1 MLTAIPEL
9 TGAFWCRAN
18 LPQKVELAEL
28 TVIYLS
34 IYLLINWPNRAWGIG
49 QTGHGALAKQG
60 IGHGNQ
66 KLKTNK

>member
-1 MLTAIPEL
+1 MWTAIPEL

-34 IYLLINWPNRAWGIG
+34 IYLLVNW
-49 QTGHGALAKQG
+49 ALTKQG
-60 IGHGNQ
+60 IGHWNQ

>member
-34 IYLLINWPNRAWGIG
+34 IYLLVNWEEGPRR
-49 QTGHGALAKQG
+49 ALARA
-60 IGHGNQ
+60 GHWA
-66 KLKTNK
+66 LEPKTKN

>member
-34 IYLLINWPNRAWGIG
+34 IYLLINVSLVSS
-49 QTGHGALAKQG
+49 H
-60 IGHGNQ
+60 
-66 KLKTNK
+66 

>member
-18 LPQKVELAEL
+18 LPQKVELAGL

-34 IYLLINWPNRAWGIG
+34 IYLLINWPA
-49 QTGHGALAKQG
+49 QG
-60 IGHGNQ
+60 IGPRRASGIGTKN
-66 KLKTNK
+66 

>member
-18 LPQKVELAEL
+18 LPQKVELAGL

-34 IYLLINWPNRAWGIG
+34 IYLLINWHGAWGM
-49 QTGHGALAKQG
+49 GHGALG
-60 IGHGNQ
+60 MGHGA
-66 KLKTNK
+66 LEPKTKN

>member
-1 MLTAIPEL
+1 MLTAIPEI

-34 IYLLINWPNRAWGIG
+34 IYLLINVSAVSRSIK
-49 QTGHGALAKQG
+49 L
-60 IGHGNQ
+60 NQ
-66 KLKTNK
+66 KLTHAPY

>member
-34 IYLLINWPNRAWGIG
+34 IYLLINW
-49 QTGHGALAKQG
+49 ALG
-60 IGHGNQ
+60 IGHWALGIGHWNQ

>member
-28 TVIYLS
+28 AVIYLS
-34 IYLLINWPNRAWGIG
+34 IYLLINLSVVSSQSILDFRF
-49 QTGHGALAKQG
+49 
-60 IGHGNQ
+60 
-66 KLKTNK
+66 